1 MEDADLYF
9 NKAEAHATKHWYDYI
24 YDTTDKHV
32 ALECYLDAANLY
44 KSLKQHDQSAI
55 AFEKAG
61 DLEVKNKCHYKVAL
75 HYLDAAIMLQ
85 SQHASLSNTHCDDLV
100 EKAVKLHVLQGRFDA
115 AAKALSLLLNN
126 NNQVEI
132 YKRMID
138 YYNVDA
144 K

>member
-44 KSLKQHDQSAI
+44 KSLKQHDQSAV

-61 DLEVKNKCHYKVAL
+61 DLEVKNKYHYKAAL
-75 HYLDAAIMLQ
+75 HYLD
-85 SQHASLSNTHCDDLV
+85 SASMSFLTTTPREDLV

-132 YKRMID
+132 
-138 YYNVDA
+138 
-144 K
+144 